1 MSNNVI
7 IGVIFMFFSVA
18 SFIGLVVAVEVA
30 LEAKETQMFFL
41 VYAFLSVVFCR
52 LARRAF
58 KGNKNVAK
66 A

>member
-7 IGVIFMFFSVA
+7 LGIIFMVFSA
-18 SFIGLVVAVEVA
+18 SSFIGLVVALKAAMVSEHSPIFIATYV
-30 LEAKETQMFFL
+30 
-41 VYAFLSVVFCR
+41 FLSVVFYR
-52 LARRAF
+52 LAMRAF